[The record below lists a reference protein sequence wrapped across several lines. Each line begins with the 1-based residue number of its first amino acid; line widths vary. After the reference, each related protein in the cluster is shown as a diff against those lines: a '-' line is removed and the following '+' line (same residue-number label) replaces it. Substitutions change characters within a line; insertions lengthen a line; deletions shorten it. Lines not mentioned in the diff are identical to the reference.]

1 MKKKQKFMSFF
12 LFLCLIFSLSTLVS
26 AKWQTEADGSRYYT
40 VNGQKV
46 TGVKSISGKRYLFDY
61 TGKLITDQV
70 TRYKNKLYVSRKD
83 GTLLTSWGKYNG
95 KNYYPASNG
104 VLRTGLRKYKNNY
117 YYFNTKNGSMVKK
130 LLFCFNRKSNP

>member
-46 TGVKSISGKRYLFDY
+46 SGN
-61 TGKLITDQV
+61 LI
-70 TRYKNKLYVSRKD
+70 RPIE
-83 GTLLTSWGKYNG
+83 GTKEYNVEIVMG
-95 KNYYPASNG
+95 
-104 VLRTGLRKYKNNY
+104 
-117 YYFNTKNGSMVKK
+117 
-130 LLFCFNRKSNP
+130 